1 MRRTKFDY
9 RSYHGRKTATD
20 WLKWIAL
27 ILAILAALAVA
38 ALLWGQKYFN
48 YTHEGLKLTLPFFQ
62 QESPKPADP
71 GQVDVVIEEEP
82 EPKEDAS
89 QPVEPPKPEEA
100 TAAAAVPLSALLD
113 GSAAALAEQA
123 VANSVV
129 VEMKDAQG
137 RLGWQSE
144 QPLAGAAKLPG
155 ADAPELNEQLSAW
168 NQKEFYTIARLSCF
182 QDEALGSN
190 MAHTIRTGSG
200 YRWKDSDGLH
210 WASPSDPE
218 VQDYL
223 VGLMVELARLG
234 FDEIVLEHWGY
245 PAQSDGPLGN
255 LQYPA
260 GAGCDRLPGPG
271 RIRPGVL

>member
-48 YTHEGLKLTLPFFQ
+48 YTDEGLKLTLPFFQ

-129 VEMKDAQG
+129 VEMKD
-137 RLGWQSE
+137 GW
-144 QPLAGAAKLPG
+144 AGSQ
-155 ADAPELNEQLSAW
+155 N
-168 NQKEFYTIARLSCF
+168 
-182 QDEALGSN
+182 
-190 MAHTIRTGSG
+190 
-200 YRWKDSDGLH
+200 
-210 WASPSDPE
+210 SP
-218 VQDYL
+218 
-223 VGLMVELARLG
+223 
-234 FDEIVLEHWGY
+234 W
-245 PAQSDGPLGN
+245 
-255 LQYPA
+255 
-260 GAGCDRLPGPG
+260 PG
-271 RIRPGVL
+271 RQNCPGRMLPNSMSSCPPGIKRSSIP

>member
-38 ALLWGQKYFN
+38 ALLWGQKNFN
-48 YTHEGLKLTLPFFQ
+48 YTDEGLKLTLPFFQ
-62 QESPKPADP
+62 LESPKPADP

-113 GSAAALAEQA
+113 GSAAALAAQA

-129 VEMKDAQG
+129 VEMTDAQG
-137 RLGWQSE
+137 RRGWQAE
-144 QPLAGAAKLPG
+144 QPLAWAAKLPG
-155 ADAPELNEQLSAW
+155 AVSTKKRLVIRATSPETPPRRV
-168 NQKEFYTIARLSCF
+168 QKSVCSNRPQPMKPSSTASHRFCVSSKPM
-182 QDEALGSN
+182 AL
-190 MAHTIRTGSG
+190 
-200 YRWKDSDGLH
+200 
-210 WASPSDPE
+210 
-218 VQDYL
+218 
-223 VGLMVELARLG
+223 
-234 FDEIVLEHWGY
+234 
-245 PAQSDGPLGN
+245 
-255 LQYPA
+255 
-260 GAGCDRLPGPG
+260 
-271 RIRPGVL
+271 

>member
-48 YTHEGLKLTLPFFQ
+48 YTDEGLKLTLPFFQ
-62 QESPKPADP
+62 QESPKPSRPRP
-71 GQVDVVIEEEP
+71 GGCGDRGGTGAEGGRLS
-82 EPKEDAS
+82 AGG
-89 QPVEPPKPEEA
+89 PPKHREA

-168 NQKEFYTIARLSCF
+168 NQGVLY
-182 QDEALGSN
+182 
-190 MAHTIRTGSG
+190 H
-200 YRWKDSDGLH
+200 
-210 WASPSDPE
+210 SP
-218 VQDYL
+218 
-223 VGLMVELARLG
+223 
-234 FDEIVLEHWGY
+234 FVL
-245 PAQSDGPLGN
+245 
-255 LQYPA
+255 
-260 GAGCDRLPGPG
+260 LPG
-271 RIRPGVL
+271 